1 MGERPTSSQIEL
13 AANASP
19 WRRFVSEFF
28 ESKVAMIGFAMT
40 VLICLIAI
48 LAPLISPQ
56 NPYDLRE
63 INILDSM
70 LAPGEQSFEGRTF
83 YLGTDDQGR
92 DMLSAIFYG
101 LRLSIVVG
109 IGSAGLALVLG
120 TCVGL
125 CAAYF
130 GGRFDTIVMRAVDV
144 QISFPSVLVALI
156 LLAILGKGVDKVI
169 LALIIVQWAY
179 YARTVRGAA
188 LAEQNREYM
197 EAARC
202 LGLSTW
208 RMIFNHL
215 LPNCMPPL
223 IVVVTVQV
231 ANAIALEAAL
241 SFLGLGLPVTEPSLG
256 LLISNGFDY
265 LLGGKYWIS
274 VLPGIALLIT
284 IVSVN
289 LVGDRLRDLLNPR
302 LQR

>member
-1 MGERPTSSQIEL
+1 MSEIPTGLRQSP
-13 AANASP
+13 AAEESP
-19 WRRFVSEFF
+19 WLRFASDFS
-28 ESKVAMIGFAMT
+28 ESKLAVIGLALT
-40 VLICLIAI
+40 LLICLIAI
-48 LAPLISPQ
+48 FAPLISPQ

-70 LAPGEQSFEGRTF
+70 MAPGAQNPEGRTF

-109 IGSAGLALVLG
+109 IGSACMALVLG
-120 TCVGL
+120 TSIGL
-125 CAAYF
+125 CAAFF
-130 GGRFDTIVMRAVDV
+130 GGRIDTLVMRTVDV

-169 LALIIVQWAY
+169 MALIIVQWAY
-179 YARTVRGAA
+179 YARTVRGTA

-197 EAARC
+197 DAARC
-202 LGLSTW
+202 LGLSKA
-208 RMIFNHL
+208 RLIFRHL

-256 LLISNGFDY
+256 LLIANGYDY
-265 LLGGKYWIS
+265 LLGGMYWIS
-274 VLPGIALLIT
+274 VLPGVALLIT